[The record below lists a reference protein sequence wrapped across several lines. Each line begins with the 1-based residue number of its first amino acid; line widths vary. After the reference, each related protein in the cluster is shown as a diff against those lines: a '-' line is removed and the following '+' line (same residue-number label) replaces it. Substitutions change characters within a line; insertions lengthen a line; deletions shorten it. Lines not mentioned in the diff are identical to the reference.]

1 MKPPDGTSM
10 NNKLNGNTHRSKE
23 VKFICEEDVQLCSKE
38 IWHFPKMSCHW
49 HSRQWMH
56 LHFMRLLQQIKL
68 LCCCQTDQDNVSLT
82 SCCVRFCTAIIA
94 HNTEMQHIVWM
105 ELTWDF
111 CDVFWQGCSSDIR
124 IVLCNH
130 TGKLLISQTTPRCC
144 WLFETII
151 LAIYFG
157 KS

>member
-1 MKPPDGTSM
+1 MEHLWTTNWMEIPTE
-10 NNKLNGNTHRSKE
+10 RSQIHLWGGCTTL
-23 VKFICEEDVQLCSKE
+23 FQGDLT
-38 IWHFPKMSCHW
+38 FPKMSCHW